1 MTNDMQYPS
10 DSERHRM
17 PKVSPSRWIAV
28 LITPWRDAKYV
39 DVIPSVAE
47 RGYSLMTEAWYHR

>member
-17 PKVSPSRWIAV
+17 PKVSPSRLIAV

-39 DVIPSVAE
+39 DVIPSIAE
-47 RGYSLMTEAWYHR
+47 GGYSLMTITW